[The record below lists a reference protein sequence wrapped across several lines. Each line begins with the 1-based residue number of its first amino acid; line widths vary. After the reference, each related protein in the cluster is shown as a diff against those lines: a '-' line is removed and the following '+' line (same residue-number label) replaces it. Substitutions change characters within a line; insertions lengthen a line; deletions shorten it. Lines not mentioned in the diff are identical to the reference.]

1 MRVRSAMPEKSS
13 TVTALWF
20 TTPAALR
27 EKRVRKW
34 RRWVRNLCSFCFS
47 LDLRDSFPSLE
58 LPFPIAPCRS
68 LPLPLNLREIHSFI
82 LFFLQRFL
90 LRLTET
96 SPSIYIYIYIY
107 IYNIYAYKQF
117 AKSSV
122 MGPLLLAKECFFF
135 SHLLRNIALFFTIFY
150 ILWAYIKK
158 FEYQFLYMFFISES
172 LFILKYYFCR
182 LNILVLSFLFSP
194 IT

>member
-68 LPLPLNLREIHSFI
+68 LPLPLKSQRDSQFYFI
-82 LFFLQRFL
+82 F
-90 LRLTET
+90 
-96 SPSIYIYIYIY
+96 SPTISSTFDRNVAVYIYIYI
-107 IYNIYAYKQF
+107 IYAYKQF

-158 FEYQFLYMFFISES
+158 FEYQLLYMFFISES